1 MSTQTPTPNEDGP
14 RHVDDPQTQRNDPAI
29 DPEGKVPASGGDGAP
44 TGATGKAPA
53 TDDKAKAN
61 DYSPDFAPE
70 PDTSKSGVAKDAD
83 IDTDGG

>member
-29 DPEGKVPASGGDGAP
+29 DPEGKVPASEGGGAP
-44 TGATGKAPA
+44 ASGNGEAPA

-70 PDTSKSGVAKDAD
+70 ADKSKAGVGKDAD

>member
-1 MSTQTPTPNEDGP
+1 MSTHTPTPNEDGP

-29 DPEGKVPASGGDGAP
+29 DPQGEVPASDSGKPAP
-44 TGATGKAPA
+44 S
-53 TDDKAKAN
+53 DEKAKDN

-70 PDTSKSGVAKDAD
+70 PDKGRPGVAKDAD

>member
-29 DPEGKVPASGGDGAP
+29 DPQGTVPANGGDGAP
-44 TGATGKAPA
+44 TSESGKAPA

-70 PDTSKSGVAKDAD
+70 PDKSKPGVPKDAD